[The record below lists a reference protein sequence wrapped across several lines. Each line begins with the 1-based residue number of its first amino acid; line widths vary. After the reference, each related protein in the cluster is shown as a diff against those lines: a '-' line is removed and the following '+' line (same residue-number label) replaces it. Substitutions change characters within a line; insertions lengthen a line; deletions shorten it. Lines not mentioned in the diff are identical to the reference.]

1 MVDFKGHA
9 LSQLASEYKKMGNWS
24 HFDKESESFNE
35 KLALNLDYRSL
46 ANMIIDVIENYN

>member
-9 LSQLASEYKKMGNWS
+9 SSQLASENRKMGNWS
-24 HFDKESESFNE
+24 HFNKESEAVNE